1 MLSRYNYNSI
11 IHSIMNNREK
21 ENVEENQEENEEEK
35 KENEDLYKLLQILI
49 KKNEI
54 LEEKLDT
61 VLSILNNEVVENT
74 QKMSKHIDLIENI
87 YNNVKSPLGYLCNKI
102 NYLKGSD
109 KTEYAIENKTSHE
122 MYIN

>member
-11 IHSIMNNREK
+11 IYSIMNNREK
-21 ENVEENQEENEEEK
+21 ENEEEK
-35 KENEDLYKLLQILI
+35 ENEKEKENKDLNKLVESLI

-54 LEEKLDT
+54 LEEKLDR

-87 YNNVKSPLGYLCNKI
+87 YHLITLYLI
-102 NYLKGSD
+102 IILRLYYYLK
-109 KTEYAIENKTSHE
+109 
-122 MYIN
+122 